1 MPVTENI
8 RITQLDFELNG
19 GCNFKCEM
27 CPQAEGREKD
37 FVKKMPQDVME
48 KILDDAM
55 NYGVK
60 SVSLH
65 GSGEPT
71 LNNNM
76 PDAVRAV
83 KKRGLKCLSFT
94 NGYRLNDKM
103 SRRLIEA
110 EIDVL
115 RVSAIGYDRDS
126 YHRWM
131 SVDAFDMVRENV
143 KGFGEL
149 NQEMGGSSEIH
160 LYHLITDMDR
170 KEEEAVGYRAN
181 WVDYTGAFAEIWLM
195 HNWSGGYDSPYARS
209 EIASVAQP
217 RSCGR
222 PFAELLQVRAGGTAG
237 HTGAVV
243 ACCMVLG
250 KDSTAIL
257 GHLDDQSI
265 EEVVA
270 GGPYEELRKA
280 HREGRFNDISYC
292 KDCDQLFDL
301 PESLVW
307 SNIPGRVYGQSKI
320 ACDLDHRTFAN
331 I

>member
-8 RITQLDFELNG
+8 RITQLDLELNG

-71 LNNNM
+71 LNPNM

-83 KKRGLKCLSFT
+83 KQRGLKCLSFT

-209 EIASVAQP
+209 ELASTVQP

-222 PFAELLQVRAGGTAG
+222 PFTELLQVRAGGNAG

-250 KDSTAIL
+250 KDSTAVL

-270 GGPYEELRKA
+270 GQAYEELRAA
-280 HREGRFNDISYC
+280 HREGRFNDIPYC

-320 ACDLDHRTFAN
+320 ACDLDHRTFA
-331 I
+331 II